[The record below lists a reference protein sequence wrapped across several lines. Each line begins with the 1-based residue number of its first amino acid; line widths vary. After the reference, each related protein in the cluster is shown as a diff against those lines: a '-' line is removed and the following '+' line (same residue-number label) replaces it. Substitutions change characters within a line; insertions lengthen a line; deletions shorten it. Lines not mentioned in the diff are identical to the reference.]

1 MPLHGCGWVLR
12 QPALEPGGV
21 CDTTRA
27 VRGRRS
33 GGGTLPEV
41 AGLTDS
47 AVSPAVAETDSEC
60 YHCGL
65 PIPPQTRHYVAIN
78 GVSRRMCCTG
88 CEAVAESIVANGL
101 TDYYRHRDAMPE
113 NRREALPTELQDL
126 GLFDHPDFQKS
137 FVRPIGEHEREAAL
151 ILEGITCA
159 ACVWLNEQHVARQPG
174 VSGIEVNYATRR
186 ARVRWDE
193 QRIHLSQILGAIQA
207 IGYRAYPYDAE
218 RSEQIAARERR
229 SALWRLF
236 VAGFGMMQVMMYAVP
251 AYMAGEGE
259 MTADI
264 ELLLRWASLVLT
276 LPVVLYSAAPFFGR
290 ALRDV
295 KLRRLGMD
303 VPVALGVGA
312 AFLASCWATISGAGE
327 VYFDSVTMFV
337 FFLLC
342 GRYLEMLARQKA
354 IRGVE
359 EMGKV
364 LPAFAERLA
373 DWPAPAGERVPV
385 SQLGPGDVVRIRP
398 GEVIPA
404 DGVVVEGASEA
415 NEALLTGEARPVA
428 KGVGSAVTGGSI
440 NMASP
445 LCVRLEHVGDS
456 TRLAAIRRLME
467 RAAAEKPRVV
477 EQADRVAAWFI
488 VALLIL
494 AVVTAVAWYVVDPS
508 RALWVFVS
516 VLVVSC
522 PCALSLATP
531 AALTVA
537 TDALAR
543 IGVLV
548 TRGHAIESLA
558 RTRHFVFD
566 KTGTLTL
573 GRMVLDQVM
582 PAAGVDGEV
591 ALGVAAALEQGSEHA
606 IAAGLMAR
614 VRGRALPQVGGLVAT
629 TGRGVEGWVDGRRT
643 RIGRADFVAELVGKD
658 LPAPFQALENGG
670 GTVVVLGVEGAWLA
684 AFRLADGLRA
694 ESAGLVAFLRRRGC
708 QVSILSGDGPGAVA
722 EVATQLAVTD
732 YRAALSP
739 QGKHEALTGLQAGGA
754 IVAMVGDGVNDAPVL
769 AQAQVSIA
777 MGGGTDLAR
786 NQADIVLLR
795 EDFAALERGVELAAK
810 TVRITRQNLWWAFA
824 YNFTAIPLAMLGWV
838 TPWMAGIGMSASS
851 LLVVLNALRLRAG
864 S

>member
-1 MPLHGCGWVLR
+1 M
-12 QPALEPGGV
+12 
-21 CDTTRA
+21 
-27 VRGRRS
+27 
-33 GGGTLPEV
+33 
-41 AGLTDS
+41 TDS
-47 AVSPAVAETDSEC
+47 AVSPVAPETEC

-65 PIPPQTRHYVAIN
+65 PIPEETRHYVMIDGA
-78 GVSRRMCCTG
+78 SRRMCCMG
-88 CEAVAESIVANGL
+88 CEAVAQSIVANDL
-101 TDYYRHRDAMPE
+101 TDYYRHRDALPE
-113 NRREALPTELQDL
+113 GRREALPAELQDL

-137 FVRPIGEHEREAAL
+137 FVRPSGEFEREASL

-159 ACVWLNEQHVARQPG
+159 ACVWLNEQHVARQAG
-174 VSGIEVNYATRR
+174 VTGIEINYATRR

-193 QRIHLSQILGAIQA
+193 RKILLSQILGAIQA

-236 VAGFGMMQVMMYAVP
+236 VAGFGMMQVMMYALP
-251 AYMAGEGE
+251 AYLAGDGD
-259 MTADI
+259 MSPDI
-264 ELLLRWASLVLT
+264 AVLLRWASLVLT
-276 LPVVLYSAAPFFGR
+276 LPVVLYSAAPFFSR

-312 AFLASCWATISGAGE
+312 AFLASCWATFSGSGE

-364 LPAFAERLA
+364 LPAFAERFA
-373 DWPAPAGERVPV
+373 AWPGGDGERVAV
-385 SQLGPGDVVRIRP
+385 SQLVPGDVVRVRP
-398 GEVIPA
+398 GEVMPA
-404 DGVVVEGASEA
+404 DGVVVAGVSEA
-415 NEALLTGEARPVA
+415 NEALLTGESRPVP
-428 KGVGSAVTGGSI
+428 KGVGSGVTGGAI
-440 NMASP
+440 NIASP
-445 LCVRLEHVGDS
+445 LFVRLEHVGDS

-467 RAAAEKPRVV
+467 RAATERPRVV

-488 VALLIL
+488 VALLVL
-494 AVVTAVAWYVVDPS
+494 AAVTAGVWYVVDPS

-543 IGVLV
+543 LGVLV
-548 TRGHAIESLA
+548 TRGHAIETLA
-558 RTRHFVFD
+558 RTRHFLFD

-573 GRMVLDQVM
+573 GRMALDAVV
-582 PAAGVDGEV
+582 PGAGVDPAW
-591 ALGVAAALEQGSEHA
+591 ALAAAAALEQGSEHA
-606 IAAGLMAR
+606 IAAGL
-614 VRGRALPQVGGLVAT
+614 RGALGAGLILSAEGVVVT
-629 TGRGVEGWVDGRRT
+629 TGQGVDGVVEGRHV
-643 RIGRADFVAELVGKD
+643 RIGRPEFVAERVGSR
-658 LPAPFQALENGG
+658 APQAFLSLGETG
-670 GTVVVLGVEGAWLA
+670 GTVVVMGEPGAWLA
-684 AFRLADGLRA
+684 GFRLADTVRA
-694 ESAGLVAFLRRRGC
+694 DAAHLVGFLRNRGC
-708 QVSILSGDGPGAVA
+708 QIGILSGDGVQAVA
-722 EVATQLAVTD
+722 EVAKQLAVAD
-732 YRAALSP
+732 FRGGLSP
-739 QGKHEALTGLQAGGA
+739 QGKHQALVELQRGGA
-754 IVAMVGDGVNDAPVL
+754 LVAMVGDGVNDAPVL

-795 EDFAALERGVELAAK
+795 EDFGALERGIELAARTLK
-810 TVRITRQNLWWAFA
+810 ITRQNLWWALA
-824 YNFTAIPLAMLGWV
+824 YNLTAIPLAMFGWV

-864 S
+864 VKAG

>member
-1 MPLHGCGWVLR
+1 M
-12 QPALEPGGV
+12 
-21 CDTTRA
+21 
-27 VRGRRS
+27 
-33 GGGTLPEV
+33 
-41 AGLTDS
+41 TDP
-47 AVSPAVAETDSEC
+47 AVSAAPAELEC

-65 PIPPQTRHYVAIN
+65 PIPEETRHYVAID

-101 TDYYRHRDAMPE
+101 ADYYRHRDALPE
-113 NRREALPTELQDL
+113 NRREALPVELQDL

-137 FVRPIGEHEREAAL
+137 FVRPIGEHEREASL

-159 ACVWLNEQHVARQPG
+159 ACVWLNEQHVAGQAG
-174 VSGIEVNYATRR
+174 VTGIEINYATRR

-193 QRIHLSQILGAIQA
+193 ERIHLSQILGAIQA

-251 AYMAGEGE
+251 AYLAGDG
-259 MTADI
+259 DI
-264 ELLLRWASLVLT
+264 TPDIQQLLRWASLVLT

-290 ALRDV
+290 ALRDI

-312 AFLASCWATISGAGE
+312 AFVASCWATLSGAGE

-373 DWPAPAGERVPV
+373 AWPAPEGERVPV
-385 SQLGPGDVVRIRP
+385 SELGPGDVVRVKP

-404 DGVVVEGASEA
+404 DGVVVDGHSEA
-415 NEALLTGEARPVA
+415 NEALLTGEARPVP
-428 KGVGSAVTGGSI
+428 KGVGSQVTGGSI
-440 NMASP
+440 NMGSP

-467 RAAAEKPRVV
+467 RAAAEKPRLV

-488 VALLIL
+488 VALLVL
-494 AVVTAVAWYVVDPS
+494 AVVTAVAWYVVDPG

-543 IGVLV
+543 MGVLV
-548 TRGHAIESLA
+548 TRGHAIEALA
-558 RTRHFVFD
+558 QARHFVFD
-566 KTGTLTL
+566 KTGTLTQ
-573 GRMVLDQVM
+573 GRMLLEQVV
-582 PAAGVDGEV
+582 PTPGIDEEWAV
-591 ALGVAAALEQGSEHA
+591 AVAAALEQGSEHA
-606 IAAGLMAR
+606 IAAGLK
-614 VRGRALPQVGGLVAT
+614 GRAEGRVLPAVEGMVAS
-629 TGRGVEGWVDGRRT
+629 TGRGVEGLVAGRRT
-643 RIGRADFVAELVGKD
+643 RIGRIDFVAEMAGSA
-658 LPAPFQALENGG
+658 LPESLQALERGG
-670 GTVVVLGVEGAWLA
+670 GTVVVLGAEGAWLA
-684 AFRLADGLRA
+684 AFRLSDALRPDAPGLM
-694 ESAGLVAFLRRRGC
+694 GFLRQRAARL
-708 QVSILSGDGPGAVA
+708 SILSGDGAAAVA
-722 EVATQLAVTD
+722 EVAGRLGITD
-732 YRAALSP
+732 YQAALSP
-739 QGKHEALTGLQAGGA
+739 QGKHDALTALQAGGG
-754 IVAMVGDGVNDAPVL
+754 IVAMLGDGVNDAPVL

-795 EDFAALERGVELAAK
+795 EDFGALERGIELAGR

-851 LLVVLNALRLRAG
+851 LLVVLNALRLRWG
-864 S
+864 R

>member
-1 MPLHGCGWVLR
+1 
-12 QPALEPGGV
+12 
-21 CDTTRA
+21 
-27 VRGRRS
+27 
-33 GGGTLPEV
+33 
-41 AGLTDS
+41 LTDADS
-47 AVSPAVAETDSEC
+47 ALASADTEC

-65 PIPPQTRHYVAIN
+65 PIPEQTHHYVAIN

-101 TDYYRHRDAMPE
+101 ADYYRHRDAMPE
-113 NRREALPTELQDL
+113 PRREALPEELQDL

-137 FVRPIGEHEREAAL
+137 FVRPVGEHEREASL

-159 ACVWLNEQHVARQPG
+159 ACVWLNEQHVARQAG
-174 VSGIEVNYATRR
+174 VTAIEINYATRR

-193 QRIHLSQILGAIQA
+193 QRIQLSKILASIQS

-251 AYMAGEGE
+251 AYLAGEGE

-264 ELLLRWASLVLT
+264 EFLLRWASLVLT

-295 KLRRLGMD
+295 KLRHLGMD

-312 AFLASCWATISGAGE
+312 AFVASCWATLTGTGE

-373 DWPAPAGERVPV
+373 AWPEGAGERVAV
-385 SQLGPGDVVRIRP
+385 SELQPGDVVRVRP

-404 DGVVVEGASEA
+404 DGMVVSGVSEA
-415 NEALLTGEARPVA
+415 NEALLTGESRPVA
-428 KGVGSAVTGGSI
+428 KQAGSAVTGGSI
-440 NMASP
+440 NVASP
-445 LCVRLEHVGDS
+445 LCVRLEQVGDA

-467 RAAAEKPRVV
+467 RAATEKPKVV
-477 EQADRVAAWFI
+477 EHADRVAAWFVI
-488 VALLIL
+488 ALLVL
-494 AVVTAVAWYVVDPS
+494 AVVTAAAWYVMDPG

-543 IGVLV
+543 MGVLV

-558 RTRHFVFD
+558 LARHFVFD

-573 GRMVLDQVM
+573 GRMVLEEVV
-582 PAAGVDGEV
+582 PAPEANEAWV
-591 ALGVAAALEQGSEHA
+591 LRMAAALEQGSEHA
-606 IAAGLMAR
+606 IATGLRGR
-614 VRGRALPQVGGLVAT
+614 VRVTEIPTAQAVVAV
-629 TGRGVEGWVDGRRT
+629 TGQGVEGMVDGRWM
-643 RIGRADFVAELVGKD
+643 RIGRADYVAELVGTD
-658 LPAPFQALENGG
+658 LPETFQALTLGG
-670 GTVVVLGVEGAWLA
+670 GTVVVLGESGHWLA
-684 AFRLADGLRA
+684 AFRLADALREDA
-694 ESAGLVAFLRRRGC
+694 PTLIAFLRHRGC
-708 QVSILSGDGPGAVA
+708 QVGILSGDGEPAVA
-722 EVATQLAVTD
+722 SVARLLGVDDFQAG
-732 YRAALSP
+732 LSP
-739 QGKHEALTGLQAGGA
+739 QGKHHALSKLQRSGHL
-754 IVAMVGDGVNDAPVL
+754 VAMIGDGVNDAPVL
-769 AQAQVSIA
+769 AQAQLSIA

-795 EDFAALERGVELAAK
+795 EDFAALQRGIVLAAR
-810 TVRITRQNLWWAFA
+810 TLRITRQNLWWAFA

-864 S
+864 RPDR